1 MYYYLRIA
9 VDVGRY
15 QQFYTSLL
23 DRKYET
29 VEEVHV
35 DAGVALITSIFVALS
50 RRIVELVFV
59 SSHDD
64 IFVGEFSEID
74 LRSGDLYLF
83 Y

>member
-1 MYYYLRIA
+1 MLE
-9 VDVGRY
+9 D
-15 QQFYTSLL
+15 TSSFTLPSL
-23 DRKYET
+23 TANTRR